1 MGNKHSSDRRH
12 DNHKDPNSNAINQ
25 SENLDPFTQ
34 QQPPPPQQGNRSQG
48 QQQQQQQQTP
58 FSSGG
63 NYPPQPKSDRAPFF
77 ESLTTP
83 PSSSSS
89 DDDNSVSAASAA
101 TALAAKFI
109 IPHEKGPDR
118 WSSNYIRDSV
128 VFTPEGAQ
136 ISIGTLSSVK
146 PFSGGELISRETGLG
161 YGVYSCDMIS
171 TNIKGHVTA
180 FFLIANGINE
190 IDIELTGRVSTVCW
204 VNVWK
209 GKEQHP
215 VKIDLG
221 FDAAQDWHTYAIEW
235 RRDFIAW
242 YVDGKK
248 IYERSDVEVADPAT
262 TEFKLAMNSWTHNNE
277 DQWAGKFEMPTDG
290 RKVVSCFRNMSYTP

>member
-1 MGNKHSSDRRH
+1 MGNKQSSGRHH
-12 DNHKDPNSNAINQ
+12 DNLNKNTDSNNYNP
-25 SENLDPFTQ
+25 SENLDPFAQ
-34 QQPPPPQQGNRSQG
+34 QQPPPPPPQQG
-48 QQQQQQQQTP
+48 QQGQQGQQTP
-58 FSSGG
+58 FNANP
-63 NYPPQPKSDRAPFF
+63 NYQPEPPSDRVPFF
-77 ESLTTP
+77 SSLCTP
-83 PSSSSS
+83 PEDADPVSSQS
-89 DDDNSVSAASAA
+89 
-101 TALAAKFI
+101 ALAAKFI

-146 PFSGGELISRETGLG
+146 PYSGGELISRETGLR

-209 GKEQHP
+209 GKTQHP

-221 FDAAQDWHTYAIEW
+221 FDAAQDWHNYAIEW
-235 RRDFIAW
+235 RRGYIAW
-242 YVDGKK
+242 HIDGRKV
-248 IYERSDVEVADPAT
+248 YERSDVEVADPET

>member
-1 MGNKHSSDRRH
+1 MGNNHSSNRRH
-12 DNHKDPNSNAINQ
+12 GHDNNNHKNPNSTMNQ
-25 SENLDPFTQ
+25 SENLDPFAQ
-34 QQPPPPQQGNRSQG
+34 QQQPLPPPPQQGQNRNQGQGQG
-48 QQQQQQQQTP
+48 QQQTT
-58 FSSGG
+58 FSN
-63 NYPPQPKSDRAPFF
+63 NYPPQPKSDRASFF

-83 PSSSSS
+83 SS
-89 DDDNSVSAASAA
+89 DDDADHVSSAS
-101 TALAAKFI
+101 ALAAKFI

-146 PFSGGELISRETGLG
+146 PYSGGELISRETGLS
-161 YGVYSCDMIS
+161 YGMYSCDMIS
-171 TNIKGHVTA
+171 TNVKGHVTA

-242 YVDGKK
+242 YVDGRKV
-248 IYERSDVEVADPAT
+248 YERSDVEVADPTT

>member
-1 MGNKHSSDRRH
+1 MGNKHSSNSGH
-12 DNHKDPNSNAINQ
+12 DNHKDTNPNAINS
-25 SENLDPFTQ
+25 SENLDPFAQQ
-34 QQPPPPQQGNRSQG
+34 QQPPPPPPLQG
-48 QQQQQQQQTP
+48 QNRNQGQGQQQTP

-77 ESLTTP
+77 ESLSIP
-83 PSSSSS
+83 PS
-89 DDDNSVSAASAA
+89 DDSVSSAS
-101 TALAAKFI
+101 ALAAKFI

-128 VFTPEGAQ
+128 VFTPDGAQ

-209 GKEQHP
+209 GKDQHP

-242 YVDGKK
+242 HVDGRKV
-248 IYERSDVEVADPAT
+248 YERSDVEVADPAT

-290 RKVVSCFRNMSYTP
+290 RKPVSCFRNMSYTP

>member
-1 MGNKHSSDRRH
+1 MGNKHSNNRH
-12 DNHKDPNSNAINQ
+12 HNNDHKDFNPQSNQ
-25 SENLDPFTQ
+25 SENLDPFAQ
-34 QQPPPPQQGNRSQG
+34 QQAPPPPPQQGQNRNQGQG
-48 QQQQQQQQTP
+48 QQQTA
-58 FSSGG
+58 FTN
-63 NYPPQPKSDRAPFF
+63 NYPPQPTSNRAPFF

-83 PSSSSS
+83 PASDPNAISS
-89 DDDNSVSAASAA
+89 ASA
-101 TALAAKFI
+101 ALAAKFI

-161 YGVYSCDMIS
+161 YGIYSCDMIS

-221 FDAAQDWHTYAIEW
+221 FDAAQDWHNYAIEW
-235 RRDFIAW
+235 RRDYIAW
-242 YVDGKK
+242 HVDGRKV
-248 IYERSDVEVADPAT
+248 YERSDVEVADPAT

>member
-1 MGNKHSSDRRH
+1 MGNKHSSNRRH
-12 DNHKDPNSNAINQ
+12 DNYKDFNSNAINQ
-25 SENLDPFTQ
+25 SENFDPFAQ
-34 QQPPPPQQGNRSQG
+34 QQQSLPPPPQQGQNRNQGQG
-48 QQQQQQQQTP
+48 QQQQQTL
-58 FSSGG
+58 FSSG

-83 PSSSSS
+83 PTS
-89 DDDNSVSAASAA
+89 DDPVSVAS
-101 TALAAKFI
+101 ALAAKFI

-136 ISIGTLSSVK
+136 ISIGALSSVK

-171 TNIKGHVTA
+171 TNVKGHVTA
-180 FFLIANGINE
+180 FFLISNGINE

-242 YVDGKK
+242 YVDGRKV
-248 IYERSDVEVADPAT
+248 YERSDVEVADPTT
-262 TEFKLAMNSWTHNNE
+262 TEFNLAMNSWTHNNE

>member
-1 MGNKHSSDRRH
+1 
-12 DNHKDPNSNAINQ
+12 
-25 SENLDPFTQ
+25 Q
-34 QQPPPPQQGNRSQG
+34 QQQQG
-48 QQQQQQQQTP
+48 QQQGQQQTP
-58 FSSGG
+58 FAS
-63 NYPPQPKSDRAPFF
+63 NDPPSNNRAPFF
-77 ESLTTP
+77 SSLSTP
-83 PSSSSS
+83 SPSEDPDPITSQSTL
-89 DDDNSVSAASAA
+89 ASQ
-101 TALAAKFI
+101 FI

-146 PFSGGELISRETGLG
+146 PFSGGELISRETQLS
-161 YGVYSCDMIS
+161 YGTYSCDMIS
-171 TNIKGHVTA
+171 TNVKGHVTA

-209 GKEQHP
+209 GKTQNP

-235 RRDFIAW
+235 RRGFIAW
-242 YVDGKK
+242 YVDGRKVF
-248 IYERSDVEVADPAT
+248 ERTDVEVADPET

-290 RKVVSCFRNMSYTP
+290 RKVIQIQNNV